1 MLTKKGKIIRLLF
14 YTVCASAF
22 MEIHVSAYI
31 DPATTSY
38 VIQIAAGIVIA
49 CGTGI
54 GIVISKLRRK
64 LKKKDETAAPVNLRT
79 DTEGEGEVMTAADL
93 LDDEEGKE

>member
-1 MLTKKGKIIRLLF
+1 
-14 YTVCASAF
+14 

-54 GIVISKLRRK
+54 GIFISKLRRK
-64 LKKKDETAAPVNLRT
+64 LKKKDGNEAAAPVNLRT
-79 DTEGEGEVMTAADL
+79 EADGEGEVMTAADL

>member
-1 MLTKKGKIIRLLF
+1 
-14 YTVCASAF
+14 
-22 MEIHVSAYI
+22 MEIKACAYI

-49 CGTGI
+49 CGTGA

-64 LKKKDETAAPVNLRT
+64 LKKKDGNESPANLRT
-79 DTEGEGEVMTAADL
+79 ETDGEGEVMTAADL